1 MNNIEREQIIALRAA
16 GQSYARIAEALELSV
31 NSVKSF
37 CRRNALSSGVGKP
50 VAQIESE
57 TTQNAASC
65 EQCGCPVRQT
75 PARKH
80 KRFCSNACRTAWWN
94 AHRTQVRRKTMRTF
108 CCARCGMQFSRYG
121 VTRRSFCSR
130 SCASAARKK
139 EFSHDA

>member
-1 MNNIEREQIIALRAA
+1 MNSIEREQIITLRAA
-16 GQSYARIAEALELSV
+16 GQSYARIADALNLSV

-37 CRRNALSSGVGKP
+37 CRRNALSGSTGSAVKHIKTEAPLG
-50 VAQIESE
+50 A
-57 TTQNAASC
+57 TAC

-75 PARKH
+75 PGRKH
-80 KRFCSNACRTAWWN
+80 KRFCSDACRTAWWN
-94 AHRTQVRRKTMRTF
+94 AHRTQVRWKTMHTF

>member
-57 TTQNAASC
+57 TTQNATFC
-65 EQCGCPVRQT
+65 EQCGQLTVQT
-75 PARKH
+75 PGRKH
-80 KRFCSNACRTAWWN
+80 KRFCSDACRTAWWN
-94 AHRTQVRRKTMRTF
+94 AHRSQVRRKTMRTF
-108 CCARCGMQFSRYG
+108 CCGMQFSRYG
-121 VTRRSFCSR
+121 VTKRSFCGR
-130 SCASAARKK
+130 SCASAARRK
-139 EFSHDA
+139 EFTHDA

>member
-16 GQSYARIAEALELSV
+16 GQSYAWIADTLNLSV

-37 CRRNALSSGVGKP
+37 CRRNALSGCAGKP

-57 TTQNAASC
+57 TTQNATFC
-65 EQCGCPVRQT
+65 EQCGQLTVQT

-80 KRFCSNACRTAWWN
+80 KRFCSGTCRTAWWD
-94 AHRTQVRRKTMRTF
+94 AHRTQGCRKTMRTF